1 MSLQTGHS
9 FEVQI
14 ESGKGGS
21 AHAAVT
27 LSNVTVDL
35 ASEEKL
41 QKLLDIL
48 EVPKG
53 TRVNISTKAS
63 TSIVR

>member
-1 MSLQTGHS
+1 MSSQTGHS

-14 ESGKGGS
+14 ESGKGGTG
-21 AHAAVT
+21 HAAVT

>member
-1 MSLQTGHS
+1 MSRQEGRT

-14 ESGKGGS
+14 ESVKDGS
-21 AHAAVT
+21 AHTELT

-48 EVPKG
+48 DVPKG
-53 TRVNISTKAS
+53 TKVTISTKAS